1 MLSYSAYSSMP
12 TYLHI
17 SSDLTYLA
25 NQAYSPYL
33 ASQPIHLLQHIRHTL
48 ICCIVRRMVITI
60 ASFKG
65 GVGKSTTAIHLAKF
79 FDELAPTVLVD
90 GDPNRSVTKWAK
102 RGSNAL
108 TFRVIDER
116 LLAKEARN
124 FTHTVIDTKARPDEE
139 DLHALVEGSDLL
151 ILPCTPD
158 ALALET
164 LDCAVNELHKFG
176 GSSYRVLL
184 TNVPPA
190 PQRDGEDARELLES
204 LNLPLF
210 KRHIRSVK
218 AFKRAAILGC
228 TVREVPG
235 DERSIVAWDDYEA
248 IGNEILT
255 LLNQES
261 NTGASLVEHHEH
273 TA

>member
-1 MLSYSAYSSMP
+1 MLY
-12 TYLHI
+12 
-17 SSDLTYLA
+17 DLG
-25 NQAYSPYL
+25 
-33 ASQPIHLLQHIRHTL
+33 
-48 ICCIVRRMVITI
+48 MVITI

-90 GDPNRSVTKWAK
+90 GDPNRSVTKWTK
-102 RGSNAL
+102 RGNNAL

-116 LLAKEARN
+116 LLAKEAKN
-124 FTHTVIDTKARPDEE
+124 FVHAIIDTKARPDEE

-164 LDCAVNELHKFG
+164 LEFG
-176 GSSYRVLL
+176 SSSYRVLL
-184 TNVPPA
+184 TNVPPT
-190 PQRDGEDARELLES
+190 PQRDGDDARELLQS
-204 LNLPLF
+204 LNLPVF

-235 DERSIVAWDDYEA
+235 DERSLVAWDDYETV
-248 IGNEILT
+248 GNEILT
-255 LLNQES
+255 LLK
-261 NTGASLVEHHEH
+261 EHATIGSAATRRDGGMQHEH